1 MKFQQENVFLIFN
14 GTEENILVGAIIKD
28 PKSKEVVICKVTK
41 MSVVEDA
48 VKILNSNE

>member
-1 MKFQQENVFLIFN
+1 MKFQQENVFLILN

-28 PKSKEVVICKVTK
+28 PKSKEVIICKVIK

-48 VKILNSNE
+48 IKVLQTHE